1 MSSSLDLIKTENPE
15 FLKDKNSKALLS
27 TDVRR
32 LNEYRQKAKT
42 LETQKQ
48 QEGDLNNIKSEVLD
62 LKTELKEI
70 KDLLSQLLNK

>member
-1 MSSSLDLIKTENPE
+1 MSSELVKTETPNL
-15 FLKDKNSKALLS
+15 LKDKYSKALLS

-32 LNEYRQKAKT
+32 LNKYKQEAKT
-42 LETQKQ
+42 LEIQKK